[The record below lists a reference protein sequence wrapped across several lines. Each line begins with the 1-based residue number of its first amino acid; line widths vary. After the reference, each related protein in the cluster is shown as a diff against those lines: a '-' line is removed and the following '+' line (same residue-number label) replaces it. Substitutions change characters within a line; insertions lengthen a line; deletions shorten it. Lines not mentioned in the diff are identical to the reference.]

1 MEITSTTC
9 KRVTLD
15 LGKIDYNGQ
24 GRKINRADVEI
35 GFIYLNGN
43 NESYFGVSGKVWNMR
58 HTSLLRGGAGTPKFL
73 LEEFF
78 PYNATLR
85 KVVQFAEKWN
95 LVSFSDIPENVRGEI
110 IELMEEI
117 EDFNGDIRNL

>member
-1 MEITSTTC
+1 MEISSTTD
-9 KRVTLD
+9 KHVILD

-24 GRKINRADVEI
+24 GRKTNNADVEI
-35 GFIYLNGN
+35 GFIYLDGN
-43 NESYFGVSGKVWNMR
+43 NESYFGVSGEVWNMG
-58 HTSLLRGGAGTPKFL
+58 HTSLLRGGAGTSKFL

-78 PYNATLR
+78 PHNATLM

-95 LVSFSDIPENVRGEI
+95 LVSFSEIPENVRWEI

>member
-35 GFIYLNGN
+35 GFIYLDGN
-43 NESYFGVSGKVWNMR
+43 NESYFGVSGEVWNMR

-78 PYNATLR
+78 PHNATLR

-95 LVSFSDIPENVRGEI
+95 LVSFSEIPENVRGEI